1 MGGRDGGA
9 ERPPSD
15 RDRYDRDRM
24 PDRDRYPGERER
36 GAHPLRTH
44 TPRLALRCVV
54 WEGLTGG
61 ARAWALQSASS
72 ASGRATPATAT
83 ATRRTWT
90 AAATG
95 RWTAAATGRWT
106 AGAKGRWTAGA
117 KGWWTA
123 AATGAMASAMRW
135 RAAAWSAGRTGGG
148 GTGKVRT
155 PPASTAAPDCHGQLA
170 PAPGTLDRSRSTDP
184 FN

>member
-1 MGGRDGGA
+1 MGGRDSLGGA

-44 TPRLALRCVV
+44 TPRLALRHVV

-83 ATRRTWT
+83 RRTWT

-95 RWTAAATGRWT
+95 RWTAAAMGR
-106 AGAKGRWTAGA
+106 
-117 KGWWTA
+117 WTA
-123 AATGAMASAMRW
+123 AATGAMASAIRW

-148 GTGKVRT
+148 GTGKVRSRR
-155 PPASTAAPDCHGQLA
+155 PQRPRPTA
-170 PAPGTLDRSRSTDP
+170 TL
-184 FN
+184 N